1 MKNKSTALYILLM
14 SGVLSISACNDEQ
27 NNKAQNVADNIS
39 VKIDT
44 AVADV
49 KQGISNVASKVGIA
63 LAGNPD
69 SNFVVKAGIDNNK
82 ELRLLQSGMDN
93 GSSKELRDHAKM
105 MIADHKKL
113 GDGLK
118 EYAAKKGYILID
130 GDHGKAD
137 EELATLNR
145 KTKGDKWDK
154 EWVDALTSGH
164 KDAIELFENNKDK
177 VKDPE
182 LKSMIIGTLP
192 TIRSHYDMM
201 KGMQDKM
208 GK

>member
-118 EYAAKKGYILID
+118 EYAAKK
-130 GDHGKAD
+130 
-137 EELATLNR
+137 
-145 KTKGDKWDK
+145 
-154 EWVDALTSGH
+154 
-164 KDAIELFENNKDK
+164 
-177 VKDPE
+177 
-182 LKSMIIGTLP
+182 
-192 TIRSHYDMM
+192 
-201 KGMQDKM
+201 
-208 GK
+208 